1 LIEGNYDR
9 LESKMIEVR
18 LLKSECE
25 YTDAIR
31 LADRVFR
38 DKEHRSMGE
47 AFPQVFSPQLN
58 QSYGVFINN
67 ELVSFIGLVPS
78 VIHLGAAEIQA
89 YSIGAVCTHPDH
101 RKKGFASIL
110 LEKVFTHVQRA
121 SASILFVSGIL
132 PMYIKAGCSFYGKL
146 NKYEISRGDIQV
158 TEGCVV
164 RELSPF
170 DWFHLRKLGQSR
182 PVYFEQSINDFSVLN
197 KAAGFASILKM
208 DHKILVAESENEL
221 KGFVVF
227 GVTYSSLESGD
238 QPARVI
244 EWGGEPNA
252 IKAILAQAFENGIN
266 SLKYS
271 IPTYENELNRLLDV
285 IEKTA
290 APFPGTI
297 KIMNLDLLLK
307 QVEPFLEGKIEI
319 IEHDTRSKK
328 VIFKQKSV
336 ILDNISLEKLIL
348 QGDPNLDAYL
358 NDIFP
363 IPLPFPEGL
372 NYV

>member
-1 LIEGNYDR
+1 
-9 LESKMIEVR
+9 
-18 LLKSECE
+18 
-25 YTDAIR
+25 
-31 LADRVFR
+31 
-38 DKEHRSMGE
+38 
-47 AFPQVFSPQLN
+47 
-58 QSYGVFINN
+58 
-67 ELVSFIGLVPS
+67 
-78 VIHLGAAEIQA
+78 
-89 YSIGAVCTHPDH
+89 
-101 RKKGFASIL
+101 
-110 LEKVFTHVQRA
+110 
-121 SASILFVSGIL
+121 
-132 PMYIKAGCSFYGKL
+132 
-146 NKYEISRGDIQV
+146 
-158 TEGCVV
+158 
-164 RELSPF
+164 
-170 DWFHLRKLGQSR
+170 
-182 PVYFEQSINDFSVLN
+182 
-197 KAAGFASILKM
+197 
-208 DHKILVAESENEL
+208 
-221 KGFVVF
+221 
-227 GVTYSSLESGD
+227 
-238 QPARVI
+238 VI